1 MKKTALVTGA
11 SGGIGQ
17 RVAESLAENN
27 YNLYLHYHQNHQ
39 AASRLAEKLN
49 KQFDVS
55 ATLIQCDFSSKTE
68 VNRISDEITTPL
80 DAIVLTSGIS
90 RIGLITDMTDEL
102 VEEMIHIHVSSPFK
116 LIRNLLPPMISRKKG
131 SIVVISSIWG
141 ETGAACEVLYSMAKG
156 AQHSFVKALAKELA
170 PSGIRV
176 NAVAPG
182 AINTAMNEQFSDEEI
197 RMMSE
202 EIPMG
207 RLGKPNEIAGCVEFL
222 LSEKSSYVTGQ
233 ILSANGGWLC

>member
-1 MKKTALVTGA
+1 MKKTVLVTGA

-17 RVAESLAENN
+17 IVAETLAKNN
-27 YNLYLHYHQNHQ
+27 YDLYLHYHQNHQ
-39 AASRLAEKLN
+39 AISFLAEKLR
-49 KQFDVS
+49 KQYDVS
-55 ATLIQCDFSSKTE
+55 AHLLQCDFSSKTE
-68 VNRISDEITTPL
+68 VNRMTEEITGPL
-80 DAIVLTSGIS
+80 DSIVLTSGIS

-102 VEEMIHIHVSSPFK
+102 VEEMIHVHVSSPFK
-116 LIRNLLPPMISRKKG
+116 LIRNLLPPMVSRKKG

-176 NAVAPG
+176 NAIAPG
-182 AINTAMNEQFSDEEI
+182 AINTAMNEPFSDEDI
-197 RMMSE
+197 RMISE

-207 RLGKPNEIAGCVEFL
+207 RFGKPSEVAGCVEFL

-233 ILSANGGWLC
+233 ILSANGGWYC

>member
-1 MKKTALVTGA
+1 MKKAALVTGA